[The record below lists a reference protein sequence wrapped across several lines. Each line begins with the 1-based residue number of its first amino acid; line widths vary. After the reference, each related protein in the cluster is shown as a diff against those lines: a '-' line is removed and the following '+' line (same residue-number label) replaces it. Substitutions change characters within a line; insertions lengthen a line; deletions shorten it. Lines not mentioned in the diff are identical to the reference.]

1 MHTTEAG
8 CAPGAHLTG
17 PYGSPLG
24 FCVSNAHCTGV
35 LHDDPFAVSQPEAGN
50 GKMIATVYAYGNTYD
65 VSFGSTATYLDR
77 PVYDL
82 ILRPRFDPKR
92 YQLREMLWTQA
103 TTVFIR

>member
-1 MHTTEAG
+1 M
-8 CAPGAHLTG
+8 
-17 PYGSPLG
+17 
-24 FCVSNAHCTGV
+24 SNAHCTGV